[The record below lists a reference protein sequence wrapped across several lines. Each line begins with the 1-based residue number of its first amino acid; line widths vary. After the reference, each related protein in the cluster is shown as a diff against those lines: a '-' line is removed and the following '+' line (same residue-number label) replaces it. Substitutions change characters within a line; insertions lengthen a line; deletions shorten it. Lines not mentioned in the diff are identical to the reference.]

1 MNINTPKMKT
11 ISLTAK
17 EFLLFKELANQ
28 IQLFFTHHV
37 SKGEIFIEANELVL
51 DMLGY

>member
-1 MNINTPKMKT
+1 MKT

-28 IQLFFTHHV
+28 LKILFTHRV
-37 SKGEIFIEANELVL
+37 LKGEIFVEADELSL
-51 DMLGY
+51 DKLGY